1 VSGIL
6 VTACICRRTPFSHL
20 LRLTREHGW
29 GLDDLVRET
38 GGGGQCGLCRPYL
51 GRMLATGQTEF
62 HQLIRD
68 PDAG

>member
-1 VSGIL
+1 MSGIL
-6 VTACICRRTPFSHL
+6 VTACICRRTSFSHL
-20 LRLTREHGW
+20 LRLAREHGW

-38 GGGGQCGLCRPYL
+38 GCGGHCGLCRPYL

-62 HQLIRD
+62 HHLIRD